1 MTVTSGVGLTLV
13 ASQVSGAAS
22 AAASDTSSGKISGTF
37 RCRMNQRMIV
47 VTP

>member
-22 AAASDTSSGKISGTF
+22 APASDTSSGKMSGTF
-37 RCRMNQRMIV
+37 LCRMSQRMTV